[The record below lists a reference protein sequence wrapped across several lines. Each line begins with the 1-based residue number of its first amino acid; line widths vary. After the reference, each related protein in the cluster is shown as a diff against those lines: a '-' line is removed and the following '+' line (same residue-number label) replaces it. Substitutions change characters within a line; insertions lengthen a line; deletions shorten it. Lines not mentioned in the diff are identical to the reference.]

1 MKVNNFIKLIL
12 IFVLCFSCSKNE
24 IKKSIIKEK
33 SLDAQVLEAYQEGLE
48 SLEGGDVLFA
58 AKKFNEAEVLFP
70 QSEWAPKAAI
80 MAAYSYYSQDYYGD
94 TIAELNRFLRVYPNY
109 KNLSYVYYL
118 LGVTY
123 YEQIVD
129 EKKDLESISLAKKY
143 FEIVITKY
151 PNTEYAID
159 SRFKIDLIN
168 DILASKEMY
177 IGRYY
182 FNKKK
187 WIPAINRFRTVVDD
201 YETTIYI
208 EEALHRLVEVYYL
221 LGLKEEAQKYANV
234 LGYNYKSSKWYEN
247 SYAVF
252 NKRYVVKDRNKISA
266 NKKKNSLI
274 KKMKS
279 LFDFDG

>member
-12 IFVLCFSCSKNE
+12 IIVLCFSCSKKE

-70 QSEWAPKAAI
+70 QSEWAPRSAI

-94 TIAELNRFLRVYPNY
+94 AIAELKRFLRVYPNY
-109 KNLSYVYYL
+109 KNLNYVYYL

-201 YETTIYI
+201 YDTTIYI
-208 EEALHRLVEVYYL
+208 EEALHRLVEVYYV

-252 NKRYVVKDRNKISA
+252 NKRYVVKDRNKIIA

-274 KKMKS
+274 TKMKS